1 MAKLSRRSVIGGV
14 GALASPAM
22 ASPITASSQPGAQA
36 WDVAPT
42 PAPLPLDAHVNTGNG
57 VRTLR
62 EWFDGRPTVLALW
75 ATWCGPCLA
84 EKRPQADM
92 ARRLEAAGARTRIA
106 LLQIYDDVNLTQG
119 RHVLR
124 VLGASSLMNGEA
136 QRDAERAFMDLLGGS
151 TTGQPRTSLPWHIL
165 IGADGTELGRTLGL
179 MRGTGGEYNY
189 FEDDATF
196 EFLRAL

>member
-22 ASPITASSQPGAQA
+22 ASPITASPQPGAQA
-36 WDVAPT
+36 WGVAPT
-42 PAPLPLDAHVNTGNG
+42 PTALPLDVHVNTGNG
-57 VRTLR
+57 VQTLR
-62 EWFDGRPTVLALW
+62 EWLDGRPTVLALW

-165 IGADGTELGRTLGL
+165 IGADGIELGRTLGL
-179 MRGTGGEYNY
+179 MQGVGGEYNY

>member
-1 MAKLSRRSVIGGV
+1 MAKLSRRGVIGGV

-22 ASPITASSQPGAQA
+22 ASPITASPQPGAQA
-36 WDVAPT
+36 WGVAPT
-42 PAPLPLDAHVNTGNG
+42 PTALPLDVHVNTGNG
-57 VRTLR
+57 VQTLR
-62 EWFDGRPTVLALW
+62 EWLDGRPTVLALW

-165 IGADGTELGRTLGL
+165 IGADGVELGRTLGL
-179 MRGTGGEYNY
+179 MQGVSGAYNY